1 MNILAVIAA
10 VAAMV
15 TPRETVS
22 EFLAMASS
30 SRISFAYTYSTENRT
45 PSMTGAGSVTVQ
57 GNAFLMNGDG
67 LEVICD
73 GNSRWTVDRSA
84 GEAIVE
90 TVAEGEDFSANPAL
104 FLSGSGE
111 GFSLKEASSVRRN
124 GKDLVKAV
132 LEATVK
138 SNVRQIVL
146 YITPA
151 LELSEAEVTVTD
163 GTLTR
168 FITEDF
174 SSSPADN
181 DLSAFIFDK
190 GSLSPDTVITDLR

>member
-181 DLSAFIFDK
+181 DLSAFIFDR